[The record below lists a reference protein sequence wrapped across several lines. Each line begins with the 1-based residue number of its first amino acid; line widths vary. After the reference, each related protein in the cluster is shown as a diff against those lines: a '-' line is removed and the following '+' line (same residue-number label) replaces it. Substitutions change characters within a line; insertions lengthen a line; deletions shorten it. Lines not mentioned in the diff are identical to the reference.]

1 MAIHFASTEGIIAFH
16 GRYIPVVTDHV
27 GRIQEQWR
35 RERPDLDVFPQGVYG
50 RLHRLADRLRDEL
63 EVEFRRFG
71 LGEGEF
77 DVLAALRRAG
87 APYELAPG
95 ELARH
100 TMVTTGAATKR
111 IDRLEAAG
119 LVSRRVSDEDH
130 RGRVIGL
137 TEAGRRVIDDA
148 FTAHIANEHR
158 LLDPLTDKDRMD
170 LERVLTKWLA
180 AFEE

>member
-1 MAIHFASTEGIIAFH
+1 VADDL
-16 GRYIPVVTDHV
+16 DHV

-35 RERPDLDVFPQGVYG
+35 RERPDLDVTPQGLYG
-50 RLHRLADRLRDEL
+50 RLHRLADRLREEL
-63 EVEFRRFG
+63 DVEFRRYG

-87 APYELAPG
+87 PPYELAPG

-111 IDRLEAAG
+111 IDRLETAG
-119 LVSRRVSDEDH
+119 LVSRRVSDDDA
-130 RGRVIGL
+130 RGRVIAL
-137 TEAGRRVIDDA
+137 TGAGRRVIDEA

-158 LLDPLTDKDRMD
+158 LQEALSEKERRD
-170 LERVLTKWLA
+170 LERLLAKWLA
-180 AFEE
+180 AFED

>member
-1 MAIHFASTEGIIAFH
+1 M
-16 GRYIPVVTDHV
+16 DHV
-27 GRIQEQWR
+27 GRIQAQWE
-35 RERPDLDVFPQGVYG
+35 RERPDLDVTPQGVYG

-63 EVEFRRFG
+63 DVEFRRFG

-87 APYELAPG
+87 APYELAAG

-119 LVSRRVSDEDH
+119 LVSRRVSEEDQ
-130 RGRVIGL
+130 RGRVIAL
-137 TEAGRRVIDDA
+137 TAAGKRVIDDA
-148 FTAHIANEHR
+148 FTAHMGNEHR
-158 LLDPLTDKDRMD
+158 LMAALSKQDAKD
-170 LERVLTKWLA
+170 LERLLATWLA
-180 AFEE
+180 AFED

>member
-1 MAIHFASTEGIIAFH
+1 M
-16 GRYIPVVTDHV
+16 VDHV
-27 GRIQEQWR
+27 GRIQQQWE
-35 RERPDLDVFPQGVYG
+35 RERPDLDVSPQGIYG
-50 RLHRLADRLRDEL
+50 RLHRLADRLREEL
-63 EVEFRRFG
+63 MVGFRQFG

-87 APYELAPG
+87 KPYELAPG

-119 LVSRRVSDEDH
+119 LVSRHVSDVDG
-130 RGRVIGL
+130 RGRVVAL

-158 LLDPLTDKDRMD
+158 LLEPLSQKDRAD
-170 LERVLTKWLA
+170 LEGLLTKWLA
-180 AFEE
+180 AYEE

>member
-1 MAIHFASTEGIIAFH
+1 MEREPEPAL
-16 GRYIPVVTDHV
+16 DHV

-35 RERPDLDVFPQGVYG
+35 RERPDLDVTPQGLYG
-50 RLHRLADRLRDEL
+50 RLHRLADRLREEL

-77 DVLAALRRAG
+77 DVLAALRRMG
-87 APYELAPG
+87 EPYELAPG
-95 ELARH
+95 ELARF

-119 LVSRRVSDEDH
+119 LVSRRVSEGDA
-130 RGRVIGL
+130 RGRVIAL
-137 TEAGRRVIDDA
+137 TPAGRRVIDEA

-158 LLDPLTDKDRMD
+158 LMEALTATERAD
-170 LERVLTKWLA
+170 LERLLTRWLA

>member
-1 MAIHFASTEGIIAFH
+1 MPSWEDIFLLVN
-16 GRYIPVVTDHV
+16 RRLDHV

-35 RERPDLDVFPQGVYG
+35 RERPDLDVTPQGVYG
-50 RLHRLADRLRDEL
+50 RLHRLADRLRSEL
-63 EVEFRRFG
+63 EVVFDQYG

-87 APYELAPG
+87 PPFELAAG

-100 TMVTTGAATKR
+100 TMVTTGAASKR

-119 LVSRRVSDEDH
+119 LVSRRVSSEDA
-130 RGRVIGL
+130 RSRVVAL
-137 TEAGRRVIDDA
+137 TAAGRRVIDDA

-158 LLDPLTDKDRMD
+158 LLAPLSGQDRRD
-170 LERVLTKWLA
+170 LERLLGKWLA

>member
-1 MAIHFASTEGIIAFH
+1 MGDE
-16 GRYIPVVTDHV
+16 PDHV

-35 RERPDLDVFPQGVYG
+35 RERPDLDVTPQGLYG

-63 EVEFRRFG
+63 EVEFRRHG

-111 IDRLEAAG
+111 IDRLVAAG
-119 LVSRRVSDEDH
+119 LVSRRVSDDDA
-130 RGRVIGL
+130 RGRVIAL
-137 TEAGRRVIDDA
+137 TDAGKRVIDDA

-158 LLDPLTDKDRMD
+158 LQQALTAEERQE
-170 LERVLTKWLA
+170 LERLLTTWLA